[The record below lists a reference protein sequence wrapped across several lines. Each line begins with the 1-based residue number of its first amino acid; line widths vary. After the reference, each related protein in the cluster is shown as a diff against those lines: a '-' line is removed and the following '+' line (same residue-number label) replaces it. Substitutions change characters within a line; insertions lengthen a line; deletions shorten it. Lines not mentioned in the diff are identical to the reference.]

1 MDSDL
6 MTRYAH
12 GTFTVTIT
20 PLPTEEG
27 IGDPSI
33 GRMAL
38 QKVFEGDMVGSAHG
52 QMLAVRS
59 DVKGSAGYVAM
70 DRVAATLDG
79 RSGTFALQHSGMMDR
94 GTPQLRISVVPDSG
108 TGELAGIAGTLDIEI
123 RDGQHFY
130 AFTYLLPD
138 VE

>member
-1 MDSDL
+1 MDSGL

-12 GTFTVTIT
+12 GTFTVTIN
-20 PLPTEEG
+20 PLPAEEG

-38 QKVFEGDMVGSAHG
+38 QKVFEGDMTGSANG

-79 RSGTFALQHSGMMDR
+79 RSGTFALQHSGTMDR

-108 TGELAGIAGTLDIEI
+108 TGELTGIAGTLDIEI
-123 RDGQHFY
+123 REGQHFY
-130 AFTYLLPD
+130 AFTYHLPD

>member
-1 MDSDL
+1 
-6 MTRYAH
+6 
-12 GTFTVTIT
+12 
-20 PLPTEEG
+20 
-27 IGDPSI
+27 
-33 GRMAL
+33 
-38 QKVFEGDMVGSAHG
+38 
-52 QMLAVRS
+52 
-59 DVKGSAGYVAM
+59 
-70 DRVAATLDG
+70 
-79 RSGTFALQHSGMMDR
+79 MDR

>member
-1 MDSDL
+1 

-20 PLPTEEG
+20 PLPAEEG

-38 QKVFEGDMVGSAHG
+38 QKVFEGDMTGSANG

-79 RSGTFALQHSGMMDR
+79 RSGTFALQHSGTMDR
-94 GTPQLRISVVPDSG
+94 GAPQLRISVVPDSG
-108 TGELAGIAGTLDIEI
+108 TGELTGIAGTLDIEI

-130 AFTYLLPD
+130 AFTYHLPD
-138 VE
+138 AE